1 MAAVVPSLS
10 LDGWVKTPPEMADYL
25 LSHFFLSE
33 YSRAQVYRGGIS
45 SFVWILQKY
54 QNNMEATE
62 RETESALLRYFGA
75 YFTNVR
81 VEVLVKE
88 ETPGSSRMQIHMYVS
103 FNDEKGREYSLGKVI
118 QTLDSKVIKIMEI
131 NNTGTAA

>member
-1 MAAVVPSLS
+1 
-10 LDGWVKTPPEMADYL
+10 MADYL

-103 FNDEKGREYSLGKVI
+103 FADEKGREYSLGKVI